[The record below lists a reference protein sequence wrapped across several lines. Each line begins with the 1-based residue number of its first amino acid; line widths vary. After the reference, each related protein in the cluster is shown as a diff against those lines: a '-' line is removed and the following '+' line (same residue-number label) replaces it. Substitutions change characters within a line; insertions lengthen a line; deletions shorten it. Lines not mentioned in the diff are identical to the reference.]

1 MQKIIIVKSLSQE
14 KNSNNQIK
22 IKLAYY
28 QLKYII
34 YTMKALGNLSS
45 GLIIT
50 LTKSQPHDN
59 HLFIKTREVC
69 S

>member
-1 MQKIIIVKSLSQE
+1 MKKIIIVKSLSQE

-34 YTMKALGNLSS
+34 YTMKALGNLS
-45 GLIIT
+45 
-50 LTKSQPHDN
+50 
-59 HLFIKTREVC
+59 
-69 S
+69 